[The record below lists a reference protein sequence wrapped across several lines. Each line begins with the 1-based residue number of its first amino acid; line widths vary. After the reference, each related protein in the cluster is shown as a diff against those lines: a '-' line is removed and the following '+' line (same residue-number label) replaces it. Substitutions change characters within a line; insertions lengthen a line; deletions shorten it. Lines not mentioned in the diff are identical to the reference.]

1 MSHTLTPSQT
11 QFVEQQATALMQARR
26 ERNAAH
32 AARAARRGGH
42 HTQASAGVS
51 AAADREALMDEAIHQ
66 GVIGGALREHYATC
80 YDRDPSG
87 TRAYLQSL
95 GLRAQATPAVPA
107 AASGDE
113 YVQTHLS
120 AAERGRISA
129 AREGRSPRVISGGL

>member
-1 MSHTLTPSQT
+1 MTR
-11 QFVEQQATALMQARR
+11 ATA
-26 ERNAAH
+26 AA
-32 AARAARRGGH
+32 RGGH
-42 HTQASAGVS
+42 HTQATGEQASL
-51 AAADREALMDEAIHQ
+51 DREALMDEAIHQ

-80 YDRDPSG
+80 YDRDPAG

-95 GLRAQATPAVPA
+95 GFRAQAQPA
-107 AASGDE
+107 ASATAASSDE